1 MPTPELER
9 PAWQRAELQRAELQ
23 RPELQRPGSPRAGAT
38 LSAMIR
44 EAGQNA
50 VFATE
55 EFFYGQIRN
64 PHTRRAY
71 RIAIERF
78 LCWCQQREVSLAAI
92 SPMLVGLYFDEHPG
106 SPATRQQHRAALR
119 HYFDRLVQRHVVIL
133 NPVATVRLERFQ
145 VLEGKTPEI
154 ETSQARRLLSSIETT
169 TLAGLRDRALIGV
182 LLYTAARIGAVV
194 RLGRRDLYEAGG
206 QWMVHFLEKN
216 GKSREIPLRHD
227 LQQWL
232 RAWLEASAPLPADSP
247 LFLTLAGR
255 SGELTGRPMSLSD
268 ACRMVKRRMKAAGLP
283 VRLSAHSFRVAAIT
297 DLLEQGVPLEE
308 VQRLAGHADP
318 RTTRLYDRRDRRIT
332 RNLVERI
339 RI

>member
-1 MPTPELER
+1 
-9 PAWQRAELQRAELQ
+9 
-23 RPELQRPGSPRAGAT
+23 
-38 LSAMIR
+38 
-44 EAGQNA
+44 
-50 VFATE
+50 
-55 EFFYGQIRN
+55 
-64 PHTRRAY
+64 
-71 RIAIERF
+71 
-78 LCWCQQREVSLAAI
+78 
-92 SPMLVGLYFDEHPG
+92 
-106 SPATRQQHRAALR
+106 
-119 HYFDRLVQRHVVIL
+119 
-133 NPVATVRLERFQ
+133 
-145 VLEGKTPEI
+145 
-154 ETSQARRLLSSIETT
+154 
-169 TLAGLRDRALIGV
+169 LRDRALIGV

-216 GKSREIPLRHD
+216 GKSREIPLRQD

-232 RAWLEASAPLPADSP
+232 RAWLEASAPLPVDSP

-297 DLLEQGVPLEE
+297 DLLDQGVPLEE